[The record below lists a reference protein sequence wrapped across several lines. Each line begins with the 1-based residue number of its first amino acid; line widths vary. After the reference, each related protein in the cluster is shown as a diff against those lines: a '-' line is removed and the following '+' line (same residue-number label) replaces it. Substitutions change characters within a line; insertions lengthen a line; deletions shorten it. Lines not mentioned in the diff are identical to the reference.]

1 MIDSVVVLRSILEVA
16 FYVLVIS
23 SFKRLRIDNA
33 RVFTAALPRPDFSRW
48 MRQLFSRRREPV
60 VSFLE
65 PLNSVLTRATPI
77 GLYNGKTI
85 HQAIALES
93 GDCYQFDRICPV
105 PREQMSNTGA
115 FTIRLASDEYVDGAG
130 IIYRRM

>member
-23 SFKRLRIDNA
+23 SFKRIRIDN
-33 RVFTAALPRPDFSRW
+33 VDFSAATLPRPDLGRW
-48 MRQLFSRRREPV
+48 IRQIFCRRHEPV
-60 VSFLE
+60 VSYLE
-65 PLNSVLTRATPI
+65 PLNSVLTRATAI

-93 GDCYQFDRICPV
+93 GDCYRFDRICPV
-105 PREQMSNTGA
+105 TREQMSKTGA
-115 FTIRLASDEYVDGAG
+115 FTIRLASDEYVDGGG

>member
-23 SFKRLRIDNA
+23 SFKRIRVDDA
-33 RVFTAALPRPDFSRW
+33 RFSAATLPRLDYGRW
-48 MRQLFSRRREPV
+48 RRQLFCRRREPV
-60 VSFLE
+60 VSYLE
-65 PLNSVLTRATPI
+65 PLNGVLSRATPI

-93 GDCYQFDRICPV
+93 GDCYQFDRISPV
-105 PREQMSNTGA
+105 AREQMSKTGA
-115 FTIRLASDEYVDGAG
+115 FTIQLASDEYVDGAG